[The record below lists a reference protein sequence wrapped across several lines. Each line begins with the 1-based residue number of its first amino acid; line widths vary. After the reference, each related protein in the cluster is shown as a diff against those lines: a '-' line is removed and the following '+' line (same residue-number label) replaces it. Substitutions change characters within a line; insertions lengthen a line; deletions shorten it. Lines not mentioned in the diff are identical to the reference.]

1 MADIRE
7 YKCPACGGAMEFDSK
22 TQKMKCPYCDTV
34 ADLSDFEETQSEKTA
49 SKEGAEQG
57 ETQEAAE
64 EGAMMLYV
72 CESCGGEILAD
83 KTTGQTAAFFV
94 LFFSMN
100 DYLQSSATT
109 WLMTF
114 PSAFP
119 FISAITFFMI
129 MPLFFVATTS
139 ANFS

>member
-1 MADIRE
+1 MADIKE

-72 CESCGGEILAD
+72 CESWQIKRPVPRAVR
-83 KTTGQTAAFFV
+83 TAATK
-94 LFFSMN
+94 L
-100 DYLQSSATT
+100 L
-109 WLMTF
+109 
-114 PSAFP
+114 
-119 FISAITFFMI
+119 
-129 MPLFFVATTS
+129 
-139 ANFS
+139 

>member
-72 CESCGGEILAD
+72 VKSWQIKRPVPRAVR
-83 KTTGQTAAFFV
+83 TAATK
-94 LFFSMN
+94 L
-100 DYLQSSATT
+100 L
-109 WLMTF
+109 
-114 PSAFP
+114 
-119 FISAITFFMI
+119 
-129 MPLFFVATTS
+129 
-139 ANFS
+139 

>member
-49 SKEGAEQG
+49 SKEGG
-57 ETQEAAE
+57 RTGRNTGSAE

-72 CESCGGEILAD
+72 CDPAVVKSWQIKRPVPRAVR
-83 KTTGQTAAFFV
+83 TAATK
-94 LFFSMN
+94 L
-100 DYLQSSATT
+100 L
-109 WLMTF
+109 
-114 PSAFP
+114 
-119 FISAITFFMI
+119 
-129 MPLFFVATTS
+129 
-139 ANFS
+139 

>member
-72 CESCGGEILAD
+72 CESWVVKSWQIKRPVPRAVR
-83 KTTGQTAAFFV
+83 TAATK
-94 LFFSMN
+94 L
-100 DYLQSSATT
+100 L
-109 WLMTF
+109 
-114 PSAFP
+114 
-119 FISAITFFMI
+119 
-129 MPLFFVATTS
+129 
-139 ANFS
+139 